1 MWDGVGL
8 IVIGLEFSPRKD
20 KFINFHESVISKQ
33 LWKKKTRAELI
44 AAMRHVAV
52 AESFANWKLS
62 KTNRKQFLLLAFSWK
77 MKIFECDVEFE
88 SAEAD
93 EGSEDEVFDGT
104 SDFDASASKIFRLI
118 KDTSVLQRM
127 EILRELP
134 SNDLVAVMKKFQ
146 EKKI

>member
-1 MWDGVGL
+1 
-8 IVIGLEFSPRKD
+8 
-20 KFINFHESVISKQ
+20 
-33 LWKKKTRAELI
+33 
-44 AAMRHVAV
+44 
-52 AESFANWKLS
+52 
-62 KTNRKQFLLLAFSWK
+62 

-127 EILRELP
+127 EILCELP
-134 SNDLVAVMKKFQ
+134 SNDLVVVMKKFQ
-146 EKKI
+146 EKKFNQDFEGHPGTSKRTSSDLLLE